1 VRVAVPFHPS
11 DCWSFV
17 FRTSFANLTG
27 MEVKRDTT
35 TKDTRLHPMNF
46 WKAIKRC
53 RVWIRNS
60 KVFVLLLRKVARV
73 LKVFQFPQ

>member
-1 VRVAVPFHPS
+1 
-11 DCWSFV
+11 
-17 FRTSFANLTG
+17 

-73 LKVFQFPQ
+73 LKVFQFPW